1 MVKKKPINI
10 FWQVWLTRWHKHFF
24 LFWRHLPI
32 YWYNTFWSMNS
43 KFWVSR
49 HATERWC
56 SSKQLWQ
63 LNLKRMLGYISCF

>member
-1 MVKKKPINI
+1 MVKKKTSTYFDKCGSHDDTNI
-10 FWQVWLTRWHKHFF
+10 F

-32 YWYNTFWSMNS
+32 YWHNTFWSMNS